1 MPTLLL
7 YEAEGCTVLI
17 QTRDGSLYR
26 GRIEEVEDNWNIHM
40 SNVVMKT
47 RGSKD
52 EFPFKRLFIRGAN
65 ISFIVIPDMWLW
77 KMRLKCRFKN
87 SPMFQRVLDFKKGI
101 TAPKVVM
108 DNSQRAMALT
118 VRCSIVHSRIE
129 VVFCFFS
136 NNILKMTLIP
146 FVFLTLLPRIAAI

>member
-1 MPTLLL
+1 MSVTGKRIIGMPTLLL

-47 RGSKD
+47 KGSKE
-52 EFPFKRLFIRGAN
+52 EFPFKRLFIRGAHV
-65 ISFIVIPDMWLW
+65 SFIVIPDM
-77 KMRLKCRFKN
+77 FKN

-108 DNSQRAMALT
+108 DNSQRAMAL
-118 VRCSIVHSRIE
+118 
-129 VVFCFFS
+129 
-136 NNILKMTLIP
+136 NK
-146 FVFLTLLPRIAAI
+146 

>member
-1 MPTLLL
+1 MSVTGKRIIGMPTLLL

-52 EFPFKRLFIRGAN
+52 ESPFKRLFIRGAN
-65 ISFIVIPDMWLW
+65 ISFIVIPDM
-77 KMRLKCRFKN
+77 
-87 SPMFQRVLDFKKGI
+87 
-101 TAPKVVM
+101 
-108 DNSQRAMALT
+108 
-118 VRCSIVHSRIE
+118 
-129 VVFCFFS
+129 
-136 NNILKMTLIP
+136 
-146 FVFLTLLPRIAAI
+146 LL